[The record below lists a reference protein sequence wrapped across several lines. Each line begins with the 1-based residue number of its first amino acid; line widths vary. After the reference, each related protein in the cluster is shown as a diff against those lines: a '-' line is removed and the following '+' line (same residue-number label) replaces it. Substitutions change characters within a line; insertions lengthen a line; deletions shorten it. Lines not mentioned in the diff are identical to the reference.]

1 MRVCVA
7 ARSLGPAAVAGA
19 QAGPLPRVA
28 MSSWEE
34 NADGESGPAP
44 RNEALRGQLARVE
57 LSEETLALF
66 ESEDVDLNLLLELDA
81 ESLDEIEFK
90 AGERDRLQS
99 WLKAVVSFRSRC
111 ADLKAKIN

>member
-1 MRVCVA
+1 
-7 ARSLGPAAVAGA
+7 
-19 QAGPLPRVA
+19 
-28 MSSWEE
+28 MSSWED
-34 NADGESGPAP
+34 ADEERTGPAP
-44 RNEALRGQLARVE
+44 RNEALRGQLARAQ

-99 WLKAVVSFRSRC
+99 LS
-111 ADLKAKIN
+111 LIHI